1 MKKFNKYIGIWVFL
15 LVFLS
20 SCNDYLDINVD
31 PSVPQKTASENIL
44 PPIMAQMVRGEAFDT
59 RYFGLYTQMFATNQ
73 ATGFAN
79 FERYGYTPSNDA
91 AGEKWRSH
99 YYSIG
104 LNIDL
109 ILNDAATTNS
119 LDLTGV
125 AKAIR
130 AWSWQ
135 SSTDVYGEMILT
147 QAWEPNRYVFDFDS
161 QEKVYAE
168 VVRLSNEAL
177 ADLGKATSVRLVK
190 SDLVYKGDLNRWKKF
205 IYGNLA
211 RNANHLSAKSSLYKP
226 DDVIKYCDL
235 AMASNADNFAVPHA
249 GTVADNSNP
258 FAPIRNNLSQFRP
271 SVMIVKMLDGTQ
283 FGGVRDP
290 RLAVMI
296 PACRD
301 SVYRGLGLFA
311 TDPNNATVPTPAQAK
326 LQIPNI
332 WGYVPGN
339 LGGIVNGASTLL
351 SPGQTATTGR
361 WIFSDAAPHYLMT
374 YSEILFMKAE
384 AIFRKGDKTTA
395 FDTYKKAIEAH
406 LDFCAIP
413 AAAKTTY
420 LTSLAVKQ
428 LATDLT
434 LSDILQQKYIAL
446 WGHGALE
453 VWVDMR
459 RVNYD
464 PLVYPAQTIL
474 TPTNFYPDNGGQN
487 FPYRARPR
495 YNSEYVWNLES
506 LKKFGGDK
514 ADFHTT
520 KPWFLIP

>member
-15 LVFLS
+15 FVVLS
-20 SCNDYLDINVD
+20 GCNDYLDINVD

-59 RYFGLYTQMFATNQ
+59 RFFGLYTQMFATNQ
-73 ATGFAN
+73 NSTFTN
-79 FERYGYTPSNDA
+79 FERYGYNASSDG

-99 YYSIG
+99 YWSIG

-109 ILNDAATTNS
+109 ILADAATTNS
-119 LDLTGV
+119 LDLTGA

-161 QEKVYAE
+161 QEAVYAE

-177 ADLGKATSVRLVK
+177 ADFSKATSVRLVK
-190 SDLVYKGDLNRWKKF
+190 GDLVYKGDLNKWKKF

-211 RNANHLSAKSSLYKP
+211 RNANHLSVKSSLYKP

-235 AMASNADNFAVPHA
+235 ALASNADNFAVPHS
-249 GTVADNSNP
+249 GTVAENANF

-271 SVMIVKMLDGTQ
+271 SAMIVKMLDGTQ
-283 FGGVRDP
+283 FGGVKDP
-290 RLAVMI
+290 RLALMI

-301 SVYRGLGLFA
+301 SVYRGLALFA
-311 TDPNNATVPTPAQAK
+311 TDPNNATTPTAAQAK

-332 WGYVPGN
+332 WGYVPGS
-339 LGGIVNGASTLL
+339 VSTIL
-351 SPGQTATTGR
+351 SPFQTSTTGR

-384 AIFRKGDKTTA
+384 AAFRKGDKPMA

-406 LDFCAIP
+406 LDFCTVA

-420 LTSLAVKQ
+420 LTSAAVKQ
-428 LATDLT
+428 VAADLT

-453 VWVDMR
+453 AWVDMR

-474 TPTNFYPDNGGQN
+474 PTSSFFPDNGGAN

-495 YNSEYVWNLES
+495 YNSEYVWNIES

-520 KPWFLIP
+520 KPWYLIP